1 MVFDQPRDVSRDR
14 GGAGFD
20 AAMIGL
26 DDRRGG
32 DRFAGRIVEMQH
44 NVVMKRS
51 LISLQG
57 QGVVAA
63 LIDDLLGDG
72 ALAIERVGG
81 HDRFSLSISN
91 SFGTAVISFD
101 FASVAICAS
110 TRRCSQ
116 PQAET
121 MCNGDL
127 PLARSNERRRTLPS
141 IATTPSHC
149 SEKLAMNR

>member
-1 MVFDQPRDVSRDR
+1 
-14 GGAGFD
+14 
-20 AAMIGL
+20 MIGL
-26 DDRRGG
+26 DDRLGG
-32 DRFAGRIVEMQH
+32 GRLAGGIVEIQH
-44 NVVMKRS
+44 HVIMKRS

-57 QGVVAA
+57 EGIVAP

-72 ALAIERVGG
+72 ALAIERVRG
-81 HDRFSLSISN
+81 HDRSFSRSIAK

-127 PLARSNERRRTLPS
+127 PLALSNERRRTLPS
-141 IATTPSHC
+141 IATTPLHG